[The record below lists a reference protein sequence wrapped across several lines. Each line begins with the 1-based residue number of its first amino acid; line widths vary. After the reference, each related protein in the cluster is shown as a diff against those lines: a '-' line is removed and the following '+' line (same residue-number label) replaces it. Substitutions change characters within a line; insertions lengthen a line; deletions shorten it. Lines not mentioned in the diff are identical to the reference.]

1 MTATMAH
8 SRRDPTRSA
17 GLRRQGRTVVTR
29 KVHQLHSELRQNLQD
44 HDVVGLRQKASLPAG
59 FSMFVEGNSSR
70 LDRSDM
76 MLNRV
81 VEQSLESP
89 PDWLSG
95 LIDRAVQRGLEQVG
109 QELKT
114 EIDGLDY
121 ADVSRFHGNLATI
134 EVHGIAGETHRR
146 VMRHV
151 FGALERDSSPELLMR
166 EIRATLEKITKL
178 RLNMLVNTSVV
189 RAVNAGKLFGY
200 AENGV
205 RQVGIDPEWLPPRMT
220 HDHRVLHDKEPPR
233 PVTRPMFS
241 GRTQQR
247 RERVERTLEAAFA
260 GKQVEV
266 LTAGDD
272 KVCDEC
278 DDIAAG
284 GPYDLDSARD
294 KIPAHPNCR
303 CAFIP
308 YGDKRYAAIEEQD
321 DDE

>member
-1 MTATMAH
+1 M
-8 SRRDPTRSA
+8 SNRRDPTRSA
-17 GLRRQGRTVVTR
+17 GLRRQGRTIVTR
-29 KVHQLHSELRQNLQD
+29 KVHELHSQLRQTLQD
-44 HDVVGLRQKASLPAG
+44 HDVVGLRQKATLPAG
-59 FSMFVEGNSSR
+59 FSMFVEGNSNR
-70 LDRSDM
+70 LERSDT

-114 EIDGLDY
+114 AIDGIDY
-121 ADVSRFHGNLATI
+121 GDVSRFHANAATI

-151 FGALERDSSPELLMR
+151 ITALDRDNSPEALMR

-200 AENGV
+200 GENGIE
-205 RQVGIDPEWLPPRMT
+205 QVGIEPEWLPGSRMHS
-220 HDHRVLHDKEPPR
+220 HDSRVLHDREPPKIGGR
-233 PVTRPMFS
+233 EMIS
-241 GRTQQR
+241 SRTQQR
-247 RERVERTLEAAFA
+247 RERAERKLEEAFA
-260 GKQVEV
+260 EKGVNV

-272 KVCDEC
+272 KVCDDC
-278 DDIAAG
+278 SDIAAD
-284 GPYDLDSARD
+284 GPYDLDAARGL
-294 KIPAHPNCR
+294 IPAHPNCR

-308 YGDKRYAAIEEQD
+308 FGDKRFAPIEEQE